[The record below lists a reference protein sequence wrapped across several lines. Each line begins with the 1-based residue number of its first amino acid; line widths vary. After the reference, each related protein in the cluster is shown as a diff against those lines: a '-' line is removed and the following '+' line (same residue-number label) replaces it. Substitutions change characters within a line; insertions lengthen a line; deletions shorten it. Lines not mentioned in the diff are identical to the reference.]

1 MRAHLPDIAEFYM
14 EIVRKLRF
22 DVVIL
27 RLSSL
32 GVTIYDIQGGSKEGI
47 RTIKQG
53 ILVPKCL
60 FGYYSLICVRYM
72 DGSVFEVSIQ
82 MGGNFVYFTG
92 IVIGVYLKLVYAWVV
107 KTGF

>member
-1 MRAHLPDIAEFYM
+1 M
-14 EIVRKLRF
+14 ELVRKLRF

-60 FGYYSLICVRYM
+60 FCLLFFDLC
-72 DGSVFEVSIQ
+72 EVIW
-82 MGGNFVYFTG
+82 MGQ
-92 IVIGVYLKLVYAWVV
+92 YLRLVYKWVV
-107 KTGF
+107 ILSILLV

>member
-1 MRAHLPDIAEFYM
+1 MGPNHILVYQWVVNPQYISIEMVVNLFDIAEFYM
-14 EIVRKLRF
+14 EIFRKLRF

-60 FGYYSLICVRYM
+60 FCLLFFDLCEVYGW
-72 DGSVFEVSIQ
+72 VSI
-82 MGGNFVYFTG
+82 
-92 IVIGVYLKLVYAWVV
+92 
-107 KTGF
+107 

>member
-1 MRAHLPDIAEFYM
+1 MVVNLFDIAEFYM
-14 EIVRKLRF
+14 KIVRKLRF

-60 FGYYSLICVRYM
+60 FCLLFFDLC
-72 DGSVFEVSIQ
+72 EVY
-82 MGGNFVYFTG
+82 GWVE
-92 IVIGVYLKLVYAWVV
+92 YLRLVYKWVV
-107 KTGF
+107 ILSILLV